1 MNQNQELL
9 YLAISPDLPVKL
21 LLDPRY
27 PTGIRARSGFK
38 SLSIFYAAFKEEYN
52 MTPTAWMK
60 KNL

>member
-21 LLDPRY
+21 LLDPRH
-27 PTGIRARSGFK
+27 PTGIRARSDFK
-38 SLSIFYAAFKEEYN
+38 SKSIFYTAFKEEYN
-52 MTPTAWMK
+52 MTPTEWIK